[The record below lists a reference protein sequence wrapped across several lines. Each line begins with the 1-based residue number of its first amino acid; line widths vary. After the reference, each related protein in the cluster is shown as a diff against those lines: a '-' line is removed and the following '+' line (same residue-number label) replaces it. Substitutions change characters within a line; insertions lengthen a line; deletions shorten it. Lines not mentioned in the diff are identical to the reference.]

1 MVTGFEQLARE
12 LIATAHPDDCAPYS
26 FADYHARGVM
36 YLNLLRAADLT
47 CKLYLLDGFEPHEWL
62 VAPHNHAY
70 AFHSTVLYGEMRHG
84 LFDVHP
90 KCDGEWRHRFIV
102 DSRGPTFTPR
112 GESRIALAEQKTL
125 RRGET
130 YYLPADRVHTIGVSR
145 PTVLFLCQY
154 QRERE
159 RTDLYTEAPKAPN
172 LAGLYHP
179 VTPDVYAERL
189 GHVCRLLEGV
199 S

>member
-12 LIATAHPDDCAPYS
+12 LIATAHPDDCAPCS

-70 AFHSTVLYGEMRHG
+70 AFHSTVLYCEMRHG
-84 LFDVHP
+84 LFSRSAT
-90 KCDGEWRHRFIV
+90 GEGRRRFDV
-102 DSRGPTFTPR
+102 DSRGPVFKRR
-112 GESRIALAEQKTL
+112 GSAHLRLDSETTL
-125 RRGET
+125 RRGDT
-130 YYLPADRVHTIGVSR
+130 YYLPSNQIHTIGVSV

-154 QRERE
+154 RRERPV
-159 RTDLYTEAPKAPN
+159 TQLYTDQPTAPDVS
-172 LAGLYHP
+172 GLYRP

-189 GHVCRLLEGV
+189 GHVRRLLEGV